1 MEMVKMRTAHAH
13 IIATWAQHHNRFPL
27 ASSMQD
33 HASEVHACVEEE
45 GKGGRGGVI
54 SDTKNFIADFW
65 PVGLPEK
72 SSVLNTGEYRGP

>member
-27 ASSMQD
+27 ASFMRD
-33 HASEVHACVEEE
+33 HASEVHAYVEEG
-45 GKGGRGGVI
+45 GKGGRRGGH
-54 SDTKNFIADFW
+54 SRYKNIADFW

-72 SSVLNTGEYRGP
+72 